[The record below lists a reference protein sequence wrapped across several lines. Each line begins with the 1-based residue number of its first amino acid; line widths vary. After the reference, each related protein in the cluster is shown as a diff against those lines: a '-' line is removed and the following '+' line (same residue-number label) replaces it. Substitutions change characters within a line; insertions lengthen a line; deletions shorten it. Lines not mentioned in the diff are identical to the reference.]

1 MLISGGL
8 MIADRPMSKLKGGL
22 PMKLSILQL
31 VAMLVA
37 IISALLHTTKSEHGL
52 EMTGLNLSF
61 YLFIIS
67 ALLVLTYIILGERI
81 VQRKQ
86 INDSVSSDE

>member
-1 MLISGGL
+1 
-8 MIADRPMSKLKGGL
+8 
-22 PMKLSILQL
+22 MKLSILQL
-31 VAMLVA
+31 FAMLVA

-67 ALLVLTYIILGERI
+67 ALLVLAYIILGEKI
-81 VQRKQ
+81 VQSSKQ

>member
-1 MLISGGL
+1 
-8 MIADRPMSKLKGGL
+8 
-22 PMKLSILQL
+22 MKLSILQL